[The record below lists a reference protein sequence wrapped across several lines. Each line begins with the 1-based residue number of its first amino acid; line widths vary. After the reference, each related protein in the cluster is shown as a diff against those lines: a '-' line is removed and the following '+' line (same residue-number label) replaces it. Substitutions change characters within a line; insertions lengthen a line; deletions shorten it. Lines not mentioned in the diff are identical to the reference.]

1 MKYTKLVKATEE
13 QDITDS
19 ATQLALETVQTQN
32 EQKKPKR
39 ELVYYIQGNF
49 GCGWEDVSAYPLG
62 YRQVNY
68 RDQMDSLRHDLK
80 EYRLSGQGVY
90 RVIKRYELIEE

>member
-1 MKYTKLVKATEE
+1 MKFVKLVKATEE
-13 QDITDS
+13 QDAADL
-19 ATQLALETVQTQN
+19 ATQLALETVQTQK
-32 EQKKPKR
+32 ETKPKK

-49 GCGWEDVSAYPLG
+49 GYGWEDVSAYPLG

-68 RDQMDSLRHDLK
+68 RDQMDSLKHDLK
-80 EYRLSGQGVY
+80 EYRASGQGVY